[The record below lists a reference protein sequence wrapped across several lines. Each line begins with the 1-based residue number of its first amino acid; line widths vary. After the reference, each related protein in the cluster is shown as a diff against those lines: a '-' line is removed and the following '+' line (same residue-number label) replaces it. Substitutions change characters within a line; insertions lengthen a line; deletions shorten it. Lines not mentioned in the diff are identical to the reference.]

1 MDGLYTIDE
10 LTQSIIDEY
19 HLLNPKRSYT
29 TYYQRIRRALI
40 KSGLLEQGM
49 VIYNPETKRKNTYY
63 NENHRQIILSEKTL
77 YNYVRKNSTLDIY
90 RKAPRYNEV
99 QQQIDSSMQEYIDYL
114 SHQMTSSEAMNYS
127 TITEKELKEK
137 KYHIMLEALFNIY
150 YTEFDDK
157 LFYNDLKLI
166 ENATDEHIDPLQA
179 EAQDRLNNPEG
190 NYYNRRNTRR
200 SQR

>member
-1 MDGLYTIDE
+1 MEGLYTIDE
-10 LTQSIIDEY
+10 LTKNIINEY
-19 HLLNPKRSYT
+19 KLKNPEKCYM

-40 KSGLLEQGM
+40 KSGLLEQG
-49 VIYNPETKRKNTYY
+49 VEIFNPETKRKKTYY
-63 NENHRQIILSEKTL
+63 NENHKQIILSEKNL
-77 YNYVRKNSTLDIY
+77 YNYVRKKSTLELY
-90 RKAPRYNEV
+90 RKSPRYNEV
-99 QQQIDSSMQEYIDYL
+99 QQQIDSTRQKYL
-114 SHQMTSSEAMNYS
+114 DHLSLQMTSSEAMNYS

-190 NYYNRRNTRR
+190 NYYNRRNTRK